1 LIVGLDFVSGRLT
14 LVGPLGR
21 DTIHRFRD
29 AMATMLV
36 CDCPRW
42 TVDVSRLTAC
52 DRAGLHSLVG
62 ACRWAA
68 RRDRRVVLVGA
79 PLWLQ
84 RELIKPRRN
93 HRHVHN
99 GPGTVAAADL
109 VTTGADLERHLPR
122 PPGDPS
128 DPGASGDRD
137 KPAEVSAQVPLF
149 TATVNGKRGTIGI
162 RGHLDRVGADL
173 LCGSVV
179 EASAVLAA
187 LARRLCAKGV
197 ELAIP

>member
-1 LIVGLDFVSGRLT
+1 LNIDLDLVSGRLT
-14 LVGPLGR
+14 LAGPLGR

-29 AMATMLV
+29 AIATLLV

-42 TVDVSRLTAC
+42 TVDVRKLTAC
-52 DRAGLHSLVG
+52 DRAGLHALVG

-68 RRDRRVVLVGA
+68 RQDRRVVLVGT

-84 RELIKPRRN
+84 QGLTGPRSN
-93 HRHVHN
+93 HRHDHN

-128 DPGASGDRD
+128 GPGASGDRD
-137 KPAEVSAQVPLF
+137 SL
-149 TATVNGKRGTIGI
+149 
-162 RGHLDRVGADL
+162 
-173 LCGSVV
+173 
-179 EASAVLAA
+179 
-187 LARRLCAKGV
+187 RRC
-197 ELAIP
+197 PPRYRCSRRR